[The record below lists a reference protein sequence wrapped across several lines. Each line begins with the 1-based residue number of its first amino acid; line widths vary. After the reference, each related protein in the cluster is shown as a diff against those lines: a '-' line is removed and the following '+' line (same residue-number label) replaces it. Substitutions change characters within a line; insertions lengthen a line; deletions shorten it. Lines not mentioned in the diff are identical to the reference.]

1 MCVFL
6 RTKKKLKNCSVH
18 CDELKTENDQK
29 VKQQTLS
36 VTCCESAPFW
46 QNLDLV
52 FYHTLRQKCDQKKNL
67 SFWWLTLLHQSPER
81 KFAFLVDSKKNLLLT
96 AASSVQEVNPTAG
109 SWTLKL
115 QHHVK
120 QTEAEAEL
128 NLWITS

>member
-1 MCVFL
+1 MNWKQKT
-6 RTKKKLKNCSVH
+6 TKS
-18 CDELKTENDQK
+18 KTANI
-29 VKQQTLS
+29 
-36 VTCCESAPFW
+36 
-46 QNLDLV
+46 
-52 FYHTLRQKCDQKKNL
+52 KCDLLWERPLLAKLRFSVLSHSQTEMWLKKNL

-81 KFAFLVDSKKNLLLT
+81 KLAFLVDSKKNLLLT